1 MFGFLIIR
9 KIFWVCSTYS
19 VKPCSYFKLT
29 SFKLFDETLL
39 NLTDFIEI

>member
-9 KIFWVCSTYS
+9 NIFWLRSTYS
-19 VKPCSYFKLT
+19 VKPCSYFELT

-39 NLTDFIEI
+39 NLTDLIEI